1 MDTLV
6 VVISEDSLL
15 VEVLVLSV
23 TAVVELHLLQ
33 DFLMVLLGIRT

>member
-1 MDTLV
+1 MESLV

-23 TAVVELHLLQ
+23 TAVVELDLLQ
-33 DFLMVLLGIRT
+33 DFPMVLLGTKT